1 MKPLRVL
8 HVEDDPADSKLLD
21 RELRGLGY
29 ALESRRVDTDQD
41 MQAAL
46 AEAEWDVILS
56 DYAMPRFN
64 AEAALRVLQASGRDI
79 PFILV
84 SGSVGEETAVAL
96 LKQGA
101 ADFIIKTN
109 LARLGPAVE
118 RELADAQTRRDK
130 VEAFRA
136 LQEAVKARDDF
147 LSIASHELKT
157 PLAALRLQLQSL
169 LRRLDT
175 PVPAPLSPSELRDK
189 VAAADRS
196 ARRLHGLVDKLL
208 EITRLT
214 SGKMDLRLERVNLG
228 DVVRGAVEGVQQLAS
243 RAGSAIVPVIDPIAW
258 GTWDRE
264 RLRSVVDNLLDN
276 ALKYGAGHP
285 VHVTV
290 ETSGDAARLTVRDEG
305 IGISDEDQQRIFER
319 FERAVPE
326 KHFGGFGLG
335 LWLAQ
340 KIVKAHGGQIRVSS
354 QPDSGSTFIVELP
367 RQAPGG

>member
-1 MKPLRVL
+1 MKSLRVL
-8 HVEDDPADSKLLD
+8 HVEDEPADSKLLD
-21 RELRGLGY
+21 RELRALGY
-29 ALESRRVDTDQD
+29 ALESRRVDNAQD

-56 DYAMPRFN
+56 DYAMPRFD
-64 AEAALRVLQASGRDI
+64 AQAALRVLQASGRDI

-118 RELADAQTRRDK
+118 RELADAQTRREK
-130 VEAFRA
+130 AEAFQA

-147 LSIASHELKT
+147 LSIASHELRT

-175 PVPAPLSPSELRDK
+175 PTPLSPSELRDK

-196 ARRLHGLVDKLL
+196 ARRLNGLVDKLVQ
-208 EITRLT
+208 ITRLT

-228 DVVRGAVEGVQQLAS
+228 EVVRAALEGVQQLAT
-243 RAGSAIVPVIDPIAW
+243 RAGSTIVPVVDPLVW
-258 GTWDRE
+258 GSWDRE

-290 ETSGDAARLTVRDEG
+290 EAAGDQARLTVRDEG
-305 IGISDEDQQRIFER
+305 IGISEADQQRIFER

-354 QPDSGSTFIVELP
+354 QPNSGSTFIVDLP